1 MTTPVV
7 VPFGYF
13 CNTQGGGN
21 TFNDTEIDSGGN
33 LILVKGIDFMSQT
46 IKNSLWLWIAE
57 YVFNIL
63 IGVPYLLIL
72 GNPNIEE
79 SLIQFYLSRQ
89 ILTVNNYLTTDQLTI
104 YGIKEI
110 TSLIFDFD
118 TNQRVENVQ
127 ITILFNNNQTTQI
140 IA

>member
-1 MTTPVV
+1 MTTAIVE
-7 VPFGYF
+7 PFGYF
-13 CNTQGGGN
+13 CDTEGAGSA
-21 TFNDTEIDSGGN
+21 FNDTGIDAGGN
-33 LILVKGIDFMSQT
+33 LILVKGFDFISQT

-57 YVFNIL
+57 YVFNTL

-79 SLIQFYLSRQ
+79 SLIQFYLTRQ
-89 ILTVNNYLTTDQLTI
+89 ILTLNDYLTTEQLTV

-110 TSLIFDFD
+110 SSLVFDFN
-118 TNQRVENVQ
+118 TNQRVENVA